1 VDNTYIPRRPEKT
14 LFRLLLTLLFL
25 SSCTSLGG
33 QAQRQESSA
42 ANSPQMAQGEGDLA
56 RVSAD
61 DRQII
66 AAQSNQESKVE
77 VTVTARVKKLLPDD
91 TRGLQHQ
98 KFLLILSNGTSILV
112 ANDLTYG
119 QRVPIQPGDVVK
131 IHGEYIWNRLGGLIH
146 WTHRSDT
153 PRHES
158 GWIEFNGQTYQ

>member
-1 VDNTYIPRRPEKT
+1 MQHEKAFFQ
-14 LFRLLLTLLFL
+14 LLACLLLL
-25 SSCTSLGG
+25 SSCTSTGG
-33 QAQRQESSA
+33 PADQVEVPNAPPSESSQNRPSEGQSANPA
-42 ANSPQMAQGEGDLA
+42 AL
-56 RVSAD
+56 D
-61 DRQII
+61 DREII
-66 AAQSNQESKVE
+66 DDQTNQRVKVE

-98 KFLLILSNGTSILV
+98 KFLLILSNGTTILV

-119 QRVPIQPGDVVK
+119 QRVPIEAGDVVK

-158 GWIEFNGQTYQ
+158 GWIEFNGHTYQ